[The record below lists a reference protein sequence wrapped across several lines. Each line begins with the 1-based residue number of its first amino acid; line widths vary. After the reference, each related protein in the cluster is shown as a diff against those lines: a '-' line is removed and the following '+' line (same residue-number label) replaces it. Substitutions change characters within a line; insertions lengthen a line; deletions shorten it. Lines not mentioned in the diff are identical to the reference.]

1 MVSILIDNDILL
13 RSYELEDANNLFNAV
28 NGSRQHLRH
37 WLNWV
42 DNTTKPDHTLQFLQ
56 QAVQQQHSQE
66 GLALG
71 IFYKRQII
79 GGIGMHHWDHTIKK
93 AQLGYWISKEYEGK
107 GIIHECL
114 LRFIDFLFQ
123 KVGLNKVE
131 IHFIPENTRS
141 AKVAERIGCKIE
153 GIIRQSCLQNGK
165 LEDIII
171 AGLIKNEWKSPALQ
185 KPVTWDLFN

>member
-1 MVSILIDNDILL
+1 MVSILIDNDTLL
-13 RSYELEDANNLFNAV
+13 RSYELEDANNLFSAV
-28 NGSRQHLRH
+28 DKSRQHLRH

-42 DNTTKPDHTLQFLQ
+42 DKTTKPEHTLQFLQ
-56 QAVQQQHSQE
+56 QAMQQQHSQE

-71 IFYKRQII
+71 IFYKRKII

-114 LRFIDFLFQ
+114 LRFIDFLFN

-131 IHFIPENTRS
+131 VHFIPENTRS
-141 AKVAERIGCKIE
+141 SKVAESLGFKIE
-153 GIIRQSCLQNGK
+153 GIIRQSHYHNGG

-171 AGLIKNEWKSPALQ
+171 AGLLKTEWKIPTPDRS
-185 KPVTWDLFN
+185 V